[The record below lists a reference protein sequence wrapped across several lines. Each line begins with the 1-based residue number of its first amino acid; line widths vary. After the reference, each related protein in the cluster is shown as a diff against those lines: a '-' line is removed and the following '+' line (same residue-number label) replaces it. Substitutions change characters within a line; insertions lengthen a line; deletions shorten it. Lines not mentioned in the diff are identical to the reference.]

1 MNCHH
6 HPLTKLITHTFI
18 QRQSFPSHHH
28 HWYMAWCGEE
38 ETPDRKKKKSEFV
51 VSRWSE
57 SRFLLVLVSRCCVQR
72 RGGSRLLQWHDVKII
87 GEYARKRKEK
97 QHKHNLG
104 THNPKVAYALTYVH
118 PAPYILNLYPRTQK
132 PTTNKN
138 VTKDQWNH
146 HREILSSTQRE
157 LCQLSDFDRLCST
170 HSVHMAEQKKWFLHW
185 SSCRCKAIKYSAKH
199 WWNLE
204 GKNMWRLTRKKKCI
218 VMTSESKRTM
228 K

>member
-1 MNCHH
+1 MTCHH

-28 HWYMAWCGEE
+28 HWCMAWCGEE

-57 SRFLLVLVSRCCVQR
+57 SCFLLVLVSRCCVQR

-87 GEYARKRKEK
+87 GEYARKSKEK

-104 THNPKVAYALTYVH
+104 THDPKVAYALAYVH
-118 PAPYILNLYPRTQK
+118 PTPCILNLYPRTQK

-146 HREILSSTQRE
+146 HTEILSSTQRE
-157 LCQLSDFDRLCST
+157 LCHYQILTDYVQPTQCIWPNKKKDFST
-170 HSVHMAEQKKWFLHW
+170 GPHVGAKQ
-185 SSCRCKAIKYSAKH
+185 SSTVQNIDEIWR
-199 WWNLE
+199 
-204 GKNMWRLTRKKKCI
+204 GKIVGRLTRKKKCI